1 MSLPSTDPEIAEAIS
16 QEIIRQTT
24 VLEMIASE
32 NYASTAVLEAVGSV
46 LTNKYSEGYPG
57 SRYYNGNDVVD
68 TVERLARERA
78 KSLFGADHANLQ
90 PHSGA
95 QANMAAYLAVL
106 DPGDT
111 VMGLKLDSGG
121 HLTHGS
127 PVNASGK
134 TYNFVSYEVDRE
146 THLIDY
152 ESMRN
157 TAKAARPKLIIVGAT
172 AYPRLWDF
180 AKAREIADEVG
191 ALLLADM
198 AHISGLIAAGAHP
211 TPVGHA
217 QITTSSTHKTLRG
230 PRGGMILCDTELR
243 RKINSGVFPGTQG
256 GPMMH
261 VIAGKAVMLK
271 EAATDEF
278 KGYARQ
284 IIANAKTLGKH
295 LQNNDFD
302 LVTGGTDNHLLLID
316 LNNRSITGR
325 EAADALEKAGIVT
338 NFNSIPFDDKPVR
351 EGGGIRLGTPAI
363 TSRGLK
369 ENHMSLIAEWITR
382 ALNNIQNEIE
392 LKIVRKEIQLFLENF
407 PAPGIDLNT

>member
-1 MSLPSTDPEIAEAIS
+1 MSLSSTDPEIAEAIS
-16 QEIIRQTT
+16 EEIIRQTA

-32 NYASTAVLEAVGSV
+32 NYASAAVLEAVGSV

-57 SRYYNGNDVVD
+57 SRYYNGNDVMD

-134 TYNFVSYEVDRE
+134 TYNFVSYEVDRD

-157 TAKAARPKLIIVGAT
+157 TAKASRPKLIIVGAT

-198 AHISGLIAAGAHP
+198 AHISGLIAAGVHP

-230 PRGGMILCDTELR
+230 PRGGMILCDSELR

-271 EAATDEF
+271 EAATDDF
-278 KGYARQ
+278 KNYARQ
-284 IIANAKTLGKH
+284 IITNA
-295 LQNNDFD
+295 
-302 LVTGGTDNHLLLID
+302 
-316 LNNRSITGR
+316 
-325 EAADALEKAGIVT
+325 
-338 NFNSIPFDDKPVR
+338 
-351 EGGGIRLGTPAI
+351 
-363 TSRGLK
+363 
-369 ENHMSLIAEWITR
+369 
-382 ALNNIQNEIE
+382 
-392 LKIVRKEIQLFLENF
+392 
-407 PAPGIDLNT
+407 

>member
-230 PRGGMILCDTELR
+230 PRGGDDLMR
-243 RKINSGVFPGTQG
+243 HGT
-256 GPMMH
+256 
-261 VIAGKAVMLK
+261 
-271 EAATDEF
+271 T
-278 KGYARQ
+278 
-284 IIANAKTLGKH
+284 
-295 LQNNDFD
+295 
-302 LVTGGTDNHLLLID
+302 
-316 LNNRSITGR
+316 
-325 EAADALEKAGIVT
+325 
-338 NFNSIPFDDKPVR
+338 
-351 EGGGIRLGTPAI
+351 
-363 TSRGLK
+363 
-369 ENHMSLIAEWITR
+369 
-382 ALNNIQNEIE
+382 
-392 LKIVRKEIQLFLENF
+392 
-407 PAPGIDLNT
+407 